1 MKKIFIIIFTFLLST
16 QLVSAQ
22 SPYFIDFKYILNES
36 KAGKKAQDTLKSKL
50 QSGLDNLKKK
60 EKNIQNE
67 EKKIIEQKKLISTD
81 EYKNKVSNLRKNVWY
96 LTYDLVYL
104 CYTNSENLKT

>member
-36 KAGKKAQDTLKSKL
+36 KAGKKAQDTLK
-50 QSGLDNLKKK
+50 
-60 EKNIQNE
+60 
-67 EKKIIEQKKLISTD
+67 
-81 EYKNKVSNLRKNVWY
+81 
-96 LTYDLVYL
+96 
-104 CYTNSENLKT
+104 